1 MGKLDGG
8 VALVT
13 GSSSGIGRGIAL
25 ALASEGATVLLAAR
39 RADRLRATAD
49 EIVAAGGNALAVPTD
64 VSSEADIERLF
75 ATTRERFGR
84 LDILVNNAGTAAVGP
99 LDELSVEDWDRVIAV
114 NLRGPFLCTRQALR
128 IMKRQ
133 RGGRIINIGSIS
145 AQRVRPN
152 NGPYNASKF
161 GIDGLTHST
170 ALEGRPYGISCGVL
184 HPGNTRSEL
193 NQDSSMSIS
202 QEPRMEVEELAQ
214 AALLMATLPPHINV
228 FQAIVMPVEQLYV
241 GRG

>member
-1 MGKLDGG
+1 MGKLDGK

-13 GSSSGIGRGIAL
+13 GSSSGIGQGIARGL
-25 ALASEGATVLLAAR
+25 AAEGAALVLAAR
-39 RADRLRATAD
+39 RADRLQALAD
-49 EIVAAGGNALAVPTD
+49 EIMGRGGVTQAVATD
-64 VSSEADIERLF
+64 VTSESQVERLF
-75 ATTRERFGR
+75 ATLLERFDR
-84 LDILVNNAGTAAVGP
+84 LDILVNNAGTAALAP
-99 LDELSVEDWDRVIAV
+99 IDELAVEDWDRVLAT

-133 RGGRIINIGSIS
+133 GGGRIINIGSIS

-152 NGPYNASKF
+152 NVAYNASKF

-170 ALEGRPYGISCGVL
+170 ALEGRPYGISCGAL

-193 NQDSSMSIS
+193 TQDPKKPIS
-202 QEPRMEVEELAQ
+202 QEPMMDVEELAQ
-214 AALLMATLPPHINV
+214 AAILMASLPPHVNV
-228 FQAIVMPVEQLYV
+228 FQAIVLPVDQLYV